1 MSEAGET
8 GKKSKDPRKDEASTE
23 KDYYEENGS
32 YYQFKIFEPDP
43 ARDRKISVKGKE
55 VIIYDPGDKSWFST
69 YNPTMGA
76 TLSVPA
82 GHAVRVVWCW
92 VIWGRQDS

>member
-43 ARDRKISVKGKE
+43 ARDRKISVKGK
-55 VIIYDPGDKSWFST
+55 KSLST
-69 YNPTMGA
+69 T
-76 TLSVPA
+76 
-82 GHAVRVVWCW
+82 RVTSRGSRHITQRW
-92 VIWGRQDS
+92 VLLYRFRLDMRFV